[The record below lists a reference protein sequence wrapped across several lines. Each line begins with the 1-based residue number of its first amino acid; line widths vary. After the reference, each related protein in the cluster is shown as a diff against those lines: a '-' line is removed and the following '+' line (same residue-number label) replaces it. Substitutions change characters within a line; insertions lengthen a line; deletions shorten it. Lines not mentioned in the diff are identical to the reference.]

1 VSSWGH
7 SGNGPLISATF
18 ASSMAMMVEEGR
30 CFRLFVQTTE
40 ASVPL
45 KGVNFTIFFLTD
57 AHTTFSMNEEF
68 LYYSPASVASSFQ
81 SCRDGREHV
90 IDWLIKS
97 GPNSIADYRWRA
109 SLYLEFC
116 LPITHQPL
124 LTLKFC
130 NPSQYHYD
138 TGSFITV
145 RQPSYNPHPSSA
157 LLYFRDELHTHRIL
171 HLQPRSLCGSLNF
184 TMVRTAG

>member
-1 VSSWGH
+1 VLGSLRKRTFDFCDLRLVNGHDGGGKAVFSSVC
-7 SGNGPLISATF
+7 SNNRDLST
-18 ASSMAMMVEEGR
+18 
-30 CFRLFVQTTE
+30 
-40 ASVPL
+40 L
-45 KGVNFTIFFLTD
+45 KGVIFTIFFLTD
-57 AHTTFSMNEEF
+57 PHTTFSMNEEF